1 MIQLTLD
8 GRITVLKFLDII
20 KVIYFLLVTK
30 LHSNTID
37 LLYEIQGNFILQ
49 REKAIMKQSTLG
61 NNYEKGGIKN
71 IELRNKITSM

>member
-1 MIQLTLD
+1 ML
-8 GRITVLKFLDII
+8 RFLDII

-37 LLYEIQGNFILQ
+37 LLYEIQGNFIWQ
-49 REKAIMKQSTLG
+49 REKAIMKQSTLC

-71 IELRNKITSM
+71 IDLRNKIASM